1 MPTWRTWPTT
11 IVSKAGRARRGCDE
25 RLRVSITSSL
35 PYLVVYTPPQQDYFC
50 VEPVSHVPN
59 AIHMSEPARHGV
71 RALAPGE
78 TFSAWM
84 RVDVS
89 PV

>member
-1 MPTWRTWPTT
+1 
-11 IVSKAGRARRGCDE
+11 
-25 RLRVSITSSL
+25 
-35 PYLVVYTPPQQDYFC
+35 
-50 VEPVSHVPN
+50 
-59 AIHMSEPARHGV
+59 MSEPARHGV